1 MGALLVVGT
10 RKGLF
15 LVRGDDERRSFE
27 VEGPFLPGWQVNH
40 AIVDPRDGSLYAC
53 ANSWVYGGT
62 VQRSTDMGKT
72 WERSEGLGLPEESGL
87 KLASTWHL
95 EPGHPSEPGTLWL
108 GGEPGVLFRSDD
120 SGASWQVNEAV
131 LGHETREKWSPGAGG
146 LITHSITLD
155 PDDAQRLWIG
165 ISAAG
170 VFRIRGRRRLLAA
183 ARISGTEACFFPDDK
198 LPRGRP
204 VRAQGARAPRP
215 AGTALAAEPLRR
227 LPLRRRRR
235 QLGAAGRERAA
246 LGLRLRA
253 RARPRRPGR
262 AFVIPEEG
270 AENRVTCDGRLGIY
284 TTADAGASWQLIVAE
299 EQAWAAVL
307 REAMSQDDE
316 AVYAGT
322 QSGHVYALRHD
333 EVVEAARHLP
343 PILSVEAATAA

>member
-1 MGALLVVGT
+1 M
-10 RKGLF
+10 
-15 LVRGDDERRSFE
+15 
-27 VEGPFLPGWQVNH
+27 NH

-95 EPGHPSEPGTLWL
+95 EPGHASEPGTLWL

-131 LGHETREKWSPGAGG
+131 LGHETRDKWTPGAGG

-170 VFRIRGRRRLLAA
+170 VFRTEDGGASWA
-183 ARISGTEACFFPDDK
+183 AREQRHGGLLLPRRQV
-198 LPRGRP
+198 PRGRP
-204 VRAQGARAPRP
+204 VCAQGARSCRP
-215 AGTALAAEPLRR
+215 AGRLWQQNHCGVYRSDDGGDSWERLDGNGLPSDFGFGLALD
-227 LPLRRRRR
+227 
-235 QLGAAGRERAA
+235 
-246 LGLRLRA
+246 
-253 RARPRRPGR
+253 PGDPDT

-270 AENRVTCDGRLGIY
+270 AENRVTCDGRIGIY
-284 TTADAGASWQLIVAE
+284 RTTDAGASWELIVAE
-299 EQAWAAVL
+299 EPAWAAVL
-307 REAMSQDDE
+307 REAMSQDAE